1 MVGTQGMIV
10 LHKDADERRSIPP
23 TLIWTWFFLANS
35 RGMQSCHKNW
45 DIIILLEEQGH
56 GLCGVM
62 LLVMFFIMSL
72 VSPLYLHTRNGMSEH
87 ID

>member
-1 MVGTQGMIV
+1 MV
-10 LHKDADERRSIPP
+10 
-23 TLIWTWFFLANS
+23 FLANS

-56 GLCGVM
+56 GLCGM

-72 VSPLYLHTRNGMSEH
+72 VSPLYLHTRNGMNERNMR
-87 ID
+87 I